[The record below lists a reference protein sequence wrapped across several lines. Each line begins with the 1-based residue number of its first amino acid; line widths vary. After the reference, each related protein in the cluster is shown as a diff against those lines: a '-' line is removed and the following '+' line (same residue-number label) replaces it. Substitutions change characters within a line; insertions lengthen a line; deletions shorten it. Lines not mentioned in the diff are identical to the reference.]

1 VHTDMPTTRSAAD
14 VSWSDTRLVGEC
26 LRGNE
31 TAWTSLIDKYKNLIF
46 SIAVRRGFSRDDAT
60 DIFQEVAAQLLSEL
74 AKIRK
79 PQALAGWLIRVT
91 SNKCTQWRKR
101 QFRESVDKEAVIA
114 SSSELDSVESLL
126 FEAEREQ
133 TLRYAMHRATPQCRE
148 LIKMLFFENPPLPYQ
163 DVATGLGI
171 ATGSIGFVRKK
182 CLERLRRFLEEAG
195 FQ

>member
-1 VHTDMPTTRSAAD
+1 MPINRSAAD
-14 VSWSDTRLVGEC
+14 ASWSDTRLVGEC

-74 AKIRK
+74 TRIRK
-79 PQALAGWLIRVT
+79 PQALAGWLIQVT

-101 QFRESVDKEAVIA
+101 QFRENLDEEAVTT
-114 SSSELDSVESLL
+114 SSSEVESAESLI

-148 LIKMLFFENPPLPYQ
+148 LIHMLFFENPPLPYQ

-171 ATGSIGFVRKK
+171 AAGSVGFVRKK

-195 FQ
+195 FR

>member
-1 VHTDMPTTRSAAD
+1 MGITRSAAD

-31 TAWTSLIDKYKNLIF
+31 KAWTSLIDKYKNLIF

-74 AKIRK
+74 TRIRK
-79 PQALAGWLIRVT
+79 PQALAGWLIQVT

-101 QFRESVDKEAVIA
+101 QFRENLDEEAVTT
-114 SSSELDSVESLL
+114 SSSEVESAESLI

-148 LIKMLFFENPPLPYQ
+148 LIQMLFFENPPLPYQ

-171 ATGSIGFVRKK
+171 AAGSVGFVRKK

-195 FQ
+195 FR

>member
-1 VHTDMPTTRSAAD
+1 MPITRSAAD

-60 DIFQEVAAQLLSEL
+60 DIFQEVATQSLSEL
-74 AKIRK
+74 ARIRK
-79 PQALAGWLIRVT
+79 PQALAAWLIQVT

-101 QFRESVDKEAVIA
+101 QFRESFDDGAAIP
-114 SSSELDSVESLL
+114 SPSEFESAESLL

-133 TLRYAMHRATPQCRE
+133 TLRYAMHQATPQCRG
-148 LIKMLFFENPPLPYQ
+148 LIQMLFFENPPLPYQ

-171 ATGSIGFVRKK
+171 ATSSVGFVRKK

>member
-1 VHTDMPTTRSAAD
+1 METRRLGAD

-79 PQALAGWLIRVT
+79 PQALAGWLVQVT
-91 SNKCTQWRKR
+91 SNKCTQWRER
-101 QFRESVDKEAVIA
+101 QFPGSAGQGGCVGSSCGARE
-114 SSSELDSVESLL
+114 
-126 FEAEREQ
+126 
-133 TLRYAMHRATPQCRE
+133 
-148 LIKMLFFENPPLPYQ
+148 
-163 DVATGLGI
+163 
-171 ATGSIGFVRKK
+171 
-182 CLERLRRFLEEAG
+182 
-195 FQ
+195 

>member
-1 VHTDMPTTRSAAD
+1 MPITRSAAD

-46 SIAVRRGFSRDDAT
+46 SIAVRRGFSRDEAT
-60 DIFQEVAAQLLSEL
+60 DIFQDVAAQLLSEL
-74 AKIRK
+74 ARIRN
-79 PQALAGWLIRVT
+79 PQALAAWLIQVT

-101 QFRESVDKEAVIA
+101 QFRESTDNNAVLA
-114 SSSELDSVESLL
+114 SSSHLESAENLL

-133 TLRYAMHRATPQCRE
+133 TLRYAMHSATPQCRE
-148 LIKMLFFENPPLPYQ
+148 LIQMLFFENPPLAYQ

-171 ATGSIGFVRKK
+171 ATGSVGFVRKK
-182 CLERLRRFLEEAG
+182 CLERLRRFLEDAG

>member
-1 VHTDMPTTRSAAD
+1 MPITRSAAD

-74 AKIRK
+74 ARIRK
-79 PQALAGWLIRVT
+79 PQALAAWLIQVT
-91 SNKCTQWRKR
+91 SNKCIQWRAK
-101 QFRESVDKEAVIA
+101 QFRESVDGEVAVA
-114 SSSELDSVESLL
+114 SSSDLESAESLL

-133 TLRYAMHRATPQCRE
+133 TLRYAMQRATPQCRE
-148 LIKMLFFENPPLPYQ
+148 LVQMLFFENPPLPYQ
-163 DVATGLGI
+163 DVAAGLGI
-171 ATGSIGFVRKK
+171 ATGSVGFVRKK